1 MFVEAQKEASA
12 RALFLAGVRAELP
25 ILAGAVPF
33 GLIYG
38 VVAINAGL
46 SSGLAQ
52 AMSAIIFAG
61 SAQLVTAQLVGVGT
75 PWLVLLVTASIIN
88 ARHMLYSASVAPYLQ
103 PLRSRWKWLLAY
115 LLTDEAY
122 VVAIT
127 RYLQPG
133 SPRRKHWFF
142 FGAGLALWLAWQLST
157 AAGLFVG
164 AHVPASWGLDFAPDL
179 TFIALAVPLM
189 KNRAGVVAALVAG
202 GLAIA
207 TSMLPL
213 KIGLVLA
220 PCLGA
225 LSGWLWERRQSQQ
238 QAEGAQR

>member
-1 MFVEAQKEASA
+1 MEAQKEGSA
-12 RALFLAGVRAELP
+12 RASFLAGVRAELP
-25 ILAGAVPF
+25 ILAGDVPF

-38 VVAINAGL
+38 VIAINAGI

-61 SAQLVTAQLVGVGT
+61 SAQLITAQLVGVGT

-103 PLRSRWKWLLAY
+103 PLRARWKWLLAY

-127 RYLQPG
+127 HYLQPG
-133 SPRRKHWFF
+133 PSRRKHWFF
-142 FGAGLALWLAWQLST
+142 LGAGLTLWVSWQLVT
-157 AAGLFVG
+157 AAGLFIG

-179 TFIALAVPLM
+179 TFIALAVPLI

-207 TSMLPL
+207 TDMLPL

-220 PCLGA
+220 AILGA
-225 LSGWLWERRQSQQ
+225 LCGWFWEHRQSRQQ
-238 QAEGAQR
+238 TAGAQP